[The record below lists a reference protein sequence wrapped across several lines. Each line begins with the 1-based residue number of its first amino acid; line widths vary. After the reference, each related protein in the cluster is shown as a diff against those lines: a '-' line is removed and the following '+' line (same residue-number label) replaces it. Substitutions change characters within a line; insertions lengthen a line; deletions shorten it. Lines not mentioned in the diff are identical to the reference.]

1 MEDRDIE
8 EVFEELT
15 KEEIEAEEKEE
26 QEMEKKELEM
36 SGTVSSIR
44 QYIRELEHCK
54 VLTQEEL
61 IELFNAMHNGD
72 ETAKEKIILSN
83 LRLPIAVAKKYS
95 TMEDFEDIVSEGN
108 LWLMRAVDKYD
119 PDKNVKFS
127 TYAYTAIKRGIARYF
142 VERVGMHLPVGK
154 NHISLLTLKT
164 AYDNFVEENKRVPSF
179 DELKECTGMS
189 KNMVM
194 SLYPVLCGN
203 ASLDDKAYK
212 KDNEDVDV
220 TLGETIEQ
228 TIYPTPESHIE
239 ELDLKE
245 KVAEAVRRLG
255 QDEQIAIIYTFGLDG
270 NDPLTFTE
278 LAQTYGKSRQ
288 RWQQIQRAGLKKL
301 KGIARR
307 FGLQV
312 YL

>member
-1 MEDRDIE
+1 MEDREIK
-8 EVFEELT
+8 EVFEDLT

-26 QEMEKKELEM
+26 QEMEKKELDI
-36 SGTVSSIR
+36 SGTVFSIQ
-44 QYIRELEHCK
+44 QYLHELELCK
-54 VLTQEEL
+54 ALTQEEL
-61 IELFNAMHNGD
+61 VELFNAMHNGD
-72 ETAKEKIILSN
+72 ETAKEKIILAN

-108 LWLMRAVDKYD
+108 LWLMKAVDKYD
-119 PDKNVKFS
+119 PSKNVKFS

-142 VERVGMHLPVGK
+142 IERVGMHLPLGK
-154 NHISLLTLKT
+154 NHTSLMALKT
-164 AYDNFVEENKRVPSF
+164 AYDNFVEDNKRIPSF
-179 DELKECTGMS
+179 DELQECSGMS

-194 SLYPVLCGN
+194 SLYPVICGN
-203 ASLDDKAYK
+203 VSLNDKAYK
-212 KDNEDVDV
+212 KDNEDVDI

-228 TIYPTPESHIE
+228 TVYPTPESNIE
-239 ELDLKE
+239 EIDLKE

-255 QDEQIAIIYTFGLDG
+255 QDEQIAIICTFGLDG
-270 NDPLTFTE
+270 NEPLTFTE

-288 RWQQIQRAGLKKL
+288 RWQQIQREGLRKL
-301 KGIARR
+301 KGIAKR